1 MKMKFLTALLAGFT
15 LVIISLQ
22 SCTKQ
27 GAEPGSDSANTSGT
41 SENESGG
48 GSSASGRSHNMG
60 LNCMNCHYAGG
71 PGEGVFTV
79 AGTVYDTS
87 KTVTFPGA
95 TVKLFTGPNGTG
107 TLKYTLTAD
116 GSGNFHTTQ
125 SIDFTT
131 ALYPAVQGK
140 SNTFYMSMSITMG
153 QCNGCHG
160 VTTNRIFAQ

>member
-1 MKMKFLTALLAGFT
+1 MKLLTALLAIFT

-27 GAEPGSDSANTSGT
+27 SAASESNSVGGSEIG
-41 SENESGG
+41 ENESGG
-48 GSSASGRSHNMG
+48 GSSGNGISHNMG
-60 LNCMNCHYAGG
+60 LNCMNCHYSGG

-87 KTVTFPGA
+87 KAVTFPGA
-95 TVKLFTGPNGTG
+95 TINLYTGPGGTG
-107 TLKYTLTAD
+107 TLKYTLKAD

-140 SNTFYMSMSITMG
+140 TSTHYMSTSISMG

-160 VTTNRIFAQ
+160 ITTNRIFTQ